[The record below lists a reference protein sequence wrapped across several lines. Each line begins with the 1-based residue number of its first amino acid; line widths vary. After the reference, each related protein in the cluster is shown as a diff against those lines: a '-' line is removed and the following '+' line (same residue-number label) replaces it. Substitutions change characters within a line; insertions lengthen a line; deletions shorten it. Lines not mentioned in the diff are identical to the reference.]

1 MLTYI
6 GGTKTLGQ
14 NEDGFATLAFDIGG
28 HRYGD
33 MADEVFKLLEAQNVP
48 THRIAY
54 KPSTATM
61 TIVRAEYMPRLE
73 WHCHWRAHNN
83 LLHTY
88 KLRRPLRLGEP
99 FVNPCIEIISKTD
112 RQPMSLTMV
121 GGFGILP
128 GNQAHCFGMLTNSVV
143 DILHAAFLE
152 RGLDLWHVRLE
163 WAVHPEKNTP
173 MLVDAISPLE
183 CIASLVGSPHVLS
196 DAEVA
201 DQFLNSSQQIQ

>member
-6 GGTKTLGQ
+6 GGTKTLSQ
-14 NEDGFATLAFDIGG
+14 NEDGFSTLTFDIGG
-28 HRYGD
+28 PNYGS

-61 TIVRAEYMPRLE
+61 TIVRAEYMPKLE
-73 WHCHWRAHNN
+73 WHCHWRAHAAMCNRF
-83 LLHTY
+83 
-88 KLRRPLRLGEP
+88 KLVCQVQLGQP

-112 RQPMSLTMV
+112 RSPMSLTMV
-121 GGFGILP
+121 GGLGVLP

-143 DILHAAFLE
+143 DILHAAFLQ
-152 RGLDLWHVRLE
+152 RGLDLWHVSLE

-201 DQFLNSSQQIQ
+201 DQFLNSSTKVQ